1 MKDFF
6 LLFSLSCN
14 YYGYFR
20 NLCSEIQGKRK
31 TSWNG
36 AALEIRTVILGN
48 QKKKKKGKPL
58 WSFLRL
64 RPMLILSGYV
74 NIVLSHSETASGRE
88 LRNELYTN

>member
-36 AALEIRTVILGN
+36 AALEIRTVILGKKKKK
-48 QKKKKKGKPL
+48 KKKKKGQTTL
-58 WSFLRL
+58 EF
-64 RPMLILSGYV
+64 
-74 NIVLSHSETASGRE
+74 SETQ
-88 LRNELYTN
+88 TNAYIVWVC

>member
-36 AALEIRTVILGN
+36 AALEIRTVILGH
-48 QKKKKKGKPL
+48 QKKKKGQTTL
-58 WSFLRL
+58 EF
-64 RPMLILSGYV
+64 
-74 NIVLSHSETASGRE
+74 SETQ
-88 LRNELYTN
+88 TNAYIVWVC

>member
-36 AALEIRTVILGN
+36 AALEIRTVILGH
-48 QKKKKKGKPL
+48 QKKKK
-58 WSFLRL
+58 RANH
-64 RPMLILSGYV
+64 SGV
-74 NIVLSHSETASGRE
+74 F
-88 LRNELYTN
+88 